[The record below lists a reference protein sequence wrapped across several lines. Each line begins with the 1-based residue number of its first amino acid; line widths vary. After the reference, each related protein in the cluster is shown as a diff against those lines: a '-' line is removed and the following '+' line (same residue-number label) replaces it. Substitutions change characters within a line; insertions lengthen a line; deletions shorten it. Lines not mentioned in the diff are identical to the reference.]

1 MKKNTQNT
9 ETTDELSCLPYKH
22 CLNCGTELKGK
33 YCHRCGQKAV
43 KKTPSIG
50 SFIHE
55 YLDHAIKWDHQFF
68 STFWTLIRRPGHL
81 TNEYNAGKFVSQE
94 HPLKLNMFL
103 LLIFVTMFVFFA
115 SGKKINDSVYGL
127 LNDEHV
133 YSSLQL
139 DMVIDDTAY
148 SNKIKESPRD
158 TIRLQAPLLFSEE
171 FPHLVGHVETIEDN
185 NDDDLLDKWV
195 AVVPRVFIE
204 DELLIIDDSGYYRFN
219 KEAKIEGMGA
229 SLIISLWEMMGD
241 ITSHYFPILLLLTTP
256 FLSCSIALIHRR
268 RKIPRINHFVF
279 ALHYTAFLEFL
290 MIFIYIL
297 YLTNIPSMFF
307 LENMLMIY
315 AFLYMTIAYHR
326 VYASSWV
333 KSAIK
338 SLMTGIIYL
347 TILIFIFVIIFFI
360 ACTIVMANI
369 Q

>member
-115 SGKKINDSVYGL
+115 SGEKINDSVHNL
-127 LNDEHV
+127 LNDERV

-148 SNKIKESPRD
+148 SNKIKEDRKS
-158 TIRLQAPLLFSEE
+158 
-171 FPHLVGHVETIEDN
+171 
-185 NDDDLLDKWV
+185 
-195 AVVPRVFIE
+195 VV
-204 DELLIIDDSGYYRFN
+204 
-219 KEAKIEGMGA
+219 
-229 SLIISLWEMMGD
+229 
-241 ITSHYFPILLLLTTP
+241 
-256 FLSCSIALIHRR
+256 
-268 RKIPRINHFVF
+268 
-279 ALHYTAFLEFL
+279 
-290 MIFIYIL
+290 
-297 YLTNIPSMFF
+297 
-307 LENMLMIY
+307 
-315 AFLYMTIAYHR
+315 
-326 VYASSWV
+326 
-333 KSAIK
+333 
-338 SLMTGIIYL
+338 
-347 TILIFIFVIIFFI
+347 
-360 ACTIVMANI
+360 
-369 Q
+369 